1 MGACTGPLSSCGVAG
16 IALETHCHLGKTI
29 LYDTV
34 TTLGWKV
41 NIAKHRL
48 KVIIEELLG
57 LEWNVPIAEPERDCV
72 VSGLSLFSW

>member
-1 MGACTGPLSSCGVAG
+1 MGACTGPLSTCAIAG

-34 TTLGWKV
+34 SVLGWSV

-48 KVIIEELLG
+48 KVIIEDLLG
-57 LEWNVPIAEPERDCV
+57 LDWNVPPAIAETDCV
-72 VSGLSLFSW
+72 VS